1 MAVAVAGWAGRRRRR
16 RTTRRRREA
25 AIAGGGEAIL
35 AYVAA
40 VVGVG
45 GCGWWVV
52 WIGQRPAGV
61 TRGVVVMGKSDSSC
75 ASRFPMHAITY
86 YNCTTVR

>member
-1 MAVAVAGWAGRRRRR
+1 VAGWAGRRRRR

-45 GCGWWVV
+45 WWVV
-52 WIGQRPAGV
+52 RIRAETGRCHAA
-61 TRGVVVMGKSDSSC
+61 RCYVMGKSDSSC
-75 ASRFPMHAITY
+75 IPIPGMHAITY